1 MQAEPFTVAVP
12 DEDIADLKRRLEH
25 TRFPAD
31 FANDDWRFGMNRD
44 YLESF
49 LRSWRDDYDWRETE
63 ARINAFA
70 NFKVD
75 FDGVPVHFIHE
86 RGQGPN
92 PTPLILTHGWPW
104 TFWDFEKV
112 IRPLTNPAAHGGDP
126 EDAFDIVVPSL
137 PGFGFSTPLTVDG
150 LQTSKATDLWAKLMT
165 EVLGYEKFAA
175 GGGDFGAAISGMLG
189 FRYPERVTGVHLTLP
204 SIPPRADAAAQAPE
218 PGSLRQLLGI
228 LNGPTSRSS
237 RDDFAPDERR
247 WYDLMEERWST
258 ALSHIAVHTNDP
270 QTLAFALHDSPAGLA
285 AWLVERRR
293 SWSDNNGDP
302 EDAFSRQFLLDLV
315 SIYWFT
321 ESLVTSTRWYWH
333 TFRTPPQPVPDPV
346 AAAKVPL
353 GIAIFPKEMVFM
365 PRRVVEENANLVHWT
380 IQPRGGHFAAAEVPE
395 LFVEDVRAFFRKLR

>member
-1 MQAEPFTVAVP
+1 M
-12 DEDIADLKRRLEH
+12 
-25 TRFPAD
+25 
-31 FANDDWRFGMNRD
+31 
-44 YLESF
+44 
-49 LRSWRDDYDWRETE
+49 
-63 ARINAFA
+63 
-70 NFKVD
+70 
-75 FDGVPVHFIHE
+75 
-86 RGQGPN
+86 
-92 PTPLILTHGWPW
+92 
-104 TFWDFEKV
+104 
-112 IRPLTNPAAHGGDP
+112 
-126 EDAFDIVVPSL
+126 
-137 PGFGFSTPLTVDG
+137 
-150 LQTSKATDLWAKLMT
+150 
-165 EVLGYEKFAA
+165 
-175 GGGDFGAAISGMLG
+175 
-189 FRYPERVTGVHLTLP
+189 
-204 SIPPRADAAAQAPE
+204 AQAPE

-228 LNGPTSRSS
+228 LNGPISRSS
-237 RDDFAPDERR
+237 RDDFAPDERG
-247 WYDLMEERWST
+247 WYALMEERWST

-353 GIAIFPKEMVFM
+353 GIPVFPKEMVFM